1 MLTLYD
7 RERSGNCYR
16 VRLMLALLRLPY
28 KKILVTRSGK
38 GNNELPPGFLDISP
52 RRQIPVL
59 LVGDRAIWDS
69 HAILVYLARE
79 HGDRGWL
86 PLPSKVMSQV
96 MQWIALNLNEG
107 TYGLARARSIRGQ
120 RRDGSLKDTQA
131 IAKVALE
138 TLNRRLRESA
148 WLATYDVPTIAD
160 IACYPYVA
168 MAPEAGISLGPYEG
182 VKRWIGRIQALPG
195 YIELPAYDGKGG
207 PIAE

>member
-16 VRLMLALLRLPY
+16 VRLLLALLRLPF
-28 KKILVTRSGK
+28 KRIPITRSGS
-38 GNNELPPGFLDISP
+38 GNNDLPSGFFDLNP
-52 RRQIPVL
+52 RLQIPVL
-59 LVGDRAIWDS
+59 LTGDRVIWDS

-79 HGDRGWL
+79 YGDEKWL
-86 PLPSKVMSQV
+86 PLSSNVMSQI

-120 RRDGSLKDTQA
+120 RREGNLEDTQ
-131 IAKVALE
+131 IISKLALE
-138 TLNRRLRESA
+138 TLNIRLRENE
-148 WLATYDVPTIAD
+148 WLATSDAPTIAD

-168 MAPEAGISLGPYEG
+168 MAPEAGISLRPYEG
-182 VKRWIGRIQALPG
+182 VNHWIRRIQKLPG
-195 YIELPAYDGKGG
+195 YIELPSYDGKGG